1 MDRSRER
8 RCVSK
13 VQRIEILNLST
24 HGNAG
29 DSNVNHLVHCTCTQ
43 NLNAQQLMGC
53 LVSNQLGHKGG
64 SVGIVMCLIVSNTG
78 NGDHIVACFF
88 SLCLGQTGTACVQ
101 TFSQLHNAG
110 AQAAAVGNS
119 FAGQVLGQQTA
130 GDIGGRAHGGPLTL
144 TGQTVEYLSA
154 VANSVNIV
162 QIGAL
167 ELIHHN
173 GATVQLN
180 AGVGKPCGS
189 GTDANCQN
197 NSFAVEVANGGAD
210 TGCLVAAQNLG
221 EACAGDNTDALCLQL
236 LTDVVGHLSVEQVG
250 HNLRSHVNYSNL
262 QTLGQQV
269 LCNLQTNE
277 AAADNNCVA
286 ALVLV
291 HISAQADGVIRSTHG
306 EYAGKVRTGHI
317 GNKGGSAGSDDQLVV
332 GNDFAV
338 CESNGLGSSVNAHSF
353 HLGLDLNAGEA
364 GVLCRGVDDQLVTAF
379 DAAANIVGQA
389 AASIGNILALGV
401 NGDFRAAILT
411 HQLGSGLGT
420 GGDTA
425 DYNNVHISNSFLLFF
440 RFSATVQYL
449 ANIACEQEAEGI
461 GSNGNAQP
469 GDAAQCDGLQTLG
482 EDILKLDFEADA
494 CQSCC
499 KQILCQ
505 LAQNAGSGS
514 GEEAK
519 SVQTGHNHKP
529 QDKHGEGLLD
539 NSQRAVVCV
548 SFAILLC
555 AGCHDQSPCQ
565 SNKDQHGG
573 TNQLDIQ
580 GTVEISIAN
589 DTLPGC
595 LCTCNRRCVI
605 DSSTGDECELIVG
618 QIQQLADVGVG
629 ECGDGIKQEDCSHS
643 ESNFLFL
650 CLDDT
655 AQGCDRSTTADAG
668 TAANQDGSILRY
680 LQNLAADHQCNGEG
694 QQDVEN
700 DQGQCTDT
708 GTQNCCKIQSR
719 AGCNDAPVQELLGAV
734 GGACLEFLGNAGQHI
749 ADNHS
754 YQQRQH
760 GAANNGSSEPGLLQ
774 GSGLVCQYTD
784 HDAQDNC
791 QRLTPLDG
799 VLVFAHGFTSVV
811 SIFLLQKSTV
821 SCFLYRFLLDYSI
834 AFVIKST

>member
-1 MDRSRER
+1 MVADVELLVDLFGQTVGIGQAVLAGGTLTGDNRTNQRTGTASGQAMLSQEIDQRLNILMLDALDFQSQTGSHGNSTGTKLLCSLCHSTMLIGSDLTIAGNDTNIEYVGVTLILQAAQTLDALDLLGRQNTAFELNLYLVCEQTAFQSQGVGVAVCLQTVLQEVATLTLSADQQQLGIQIQAVNGAGDLCQIDPLSTGDGGSGADIDDLVALCLGSGILGGSHGLVLAGHLVLQNVASLDERMDRSRER

-110 AQAAAVGNS
+110 AQAAAVGNR

-420 GGDTA
+420 GGNTA
-425 DYNNVHISNSFLLFF
+425 DYNNVHISNSFFIFPVFCNRSVL
-440 RFSATVQYL
+440 S
-449 ANIACEQEAEGI
+449 
-461 GSNGNAQP
+461 
-469 GDAAQCDGLQTLG
+469 QCSLQTG
-482 EDILKLDFEADA
+482 
-494 CQSCC
+494 SRRHR
-499 KQILCQ
+499 KQW
-505 LAQNAGSGS
+505 
-514 GEEAK
+514 
-519 SVQTGHNHKP
+519 
-529 QDKHGEGLLD
+529 
-539 NSQRAVVCV
+539 QR
-548 SFAILLC
+548 
-555 AGCHDQSPCQ
+555 
-565 SNKDQHGG
+565 
-573 TNQLDIQ
+573 
-580 GTVEISIAN
+580 
-589 DTLPGC
+589 
-595 LCTCNRRCVI
+595 
-605 DSSTGDECELIVG
+605 
-618 QIQQLADVGVG
+618 
-629 ECGDGIKQEDCSHS
+629 
-643 ESNFLFL
+643 
-650 CLDDT
+650 T
-655 AQGCDRSTTADAG
+655 AR
-668 TAANQDGSILRY
+668 
-680 LQNLAADHQCNGEG
+680 
-694 QQDVEN
+694 
-700 DQGQCTDT
+700 
-708 GTQNCCKIQSR
+708 
-719 AGCNDAPVQELLGAV
+719 
-734 GGACLEFLGNAGQHI
+734 
-749 ADNHS
+749 
-754 YQQRQH
+754 
-760 GAANNGSSEPGLLQ
+760 
-774 GSGLVCQYTD
+774 
-784 HDAQDNC
+784 
-791 QRLTPLDG
+791 
-799 VLVFAHGFTSVV
+799 
-811 SIFLLQKSTV
+811 
-821 SCFLYRFLLDYSI
+821 
-834 AFVIKST
+834 